1 MRSPFR
7 TIVSGLAILP
17 LIVVTPDSSAYLY
30 KNGHPTTQHN
40 AASPP
45 SANISNKKKGKKNE
59 EKKPHIILDRAIPEF
74 SRDDLKYLPVEPA
87 TFGHGRIGIPI
98 GRDLAQAG
106 VRGCRRRGGCGHGI
120 RHHRGEEHATKDV
133 SELVRG
139 RHEDEWEMDF
149 VRVEG
154 KDG

>member
-7 TIVSGLAILP
+7 TIVSGLATLP

-30 KNGHPTTQHN
+30 KTTKHN
-40 AASPP
+40 AASLP
-45 SANISNKKKGKKNE
+45 SADIKKGKRTN
-59 EKKPHIILDRAIPEF
+59 KKPHIILDRAIPEF
-74 SRDDLKYLPVEPA
+74 SGDDLKYLPVEPA
-87 TFGHGRIGIPI
+87 TFGHRRIRIPI
-98 GRDLAQAG
+98 GRDLPQAG
-106 VRGCRRRGGCGHGI
+106 MRGRRRRCGYGHGI
-120 RHHRGEEHATKDV
+120 RRHGGEEHATKDV

>member
-7 TIVSGLAILP
+7 TIVSGFAILP

-30 KNGHPTTQHN
+30 KTAPQPPLLRQPTHPTGKN
-40 AASPP
+40 SEFK
-45 SANISNKKKGKKNE
+45 NK
-59 EKKPHIILDRAIPEF
+59 KKPHIILDRAIPEF
-74 SRDDLKYLPVEPA
+74 SRDDLEYLPVEPA
-87 TFGHGRIGIPI
+87 TFGHGRIRIPI

-106 VRGCRRRGGCGHGI
+106 TRGCRRRGGCGHGVR
-120 RHHRGEEHATKDV
+120 RHGGEEHATKDV

-139 RHEDEWEMDF
+139 RHEDEREMEF

-154 KDG
+154 EDG